1 MNAHRFLAAVAVLLI
16 STAAHAQR
24 VAETVQVTVI
34 EVPVT
39 VVGDDGKAMRG
50 LTKDQFEVFD
60 EGKRV
65 PIEYFEVLD
74 MKLLPTGG
82 SKPLPPAATRNFLLF
97 FDLANSSPGAIRRAA
112 DAAVAF
118 IDEQLVEQDL
128 AAVATFTAEAGPK
141 LITSFTTD
149 REMLKAAVRTLGDPR
164 YFKVADPLMIS
175 HKATELLGPLPFGEA
190 IGQPGPTGPGG
201 EERAGAKE
209 EMIAATNEW
218 YRDIDEQQN
227 RQMQTAENTEARN
240 RLRIQLSG
248 LATIARVLDRLHG
261 RKQIILLSEGFDAR
275 LVQGREDL
283 TSKKTTEENENA
295 LLGQVW
301 KVDSDERYGS
311 AGASRDINE
320 MTQLFRRSDV
330 ILHAI
335 DIKGLRSKDDTTGF
349 ETSRA
354 KSNESL
360 FLITKP
366 TGGTVFQ
373 NSNDFEANF
382 ARMLEQQEVVY
393 LLGFNAKSGGKPGK
407 FHSLKVKLNVPG
419 RVTHRAGYFESDG
432 KMSNLEKTISLTEI
446 LMTDKAVNQIGMSV
460 ATMALPGAFIEKAR
474 VPVVVE
480 FPGPEF
486 LQGVRGD
493 GLTANLFIYA
503 FDEKNQVKDS
513 LAQRIA
519 LDISDDVETVR
530 GSGIRYFGTLQL
542 PPGRYAI
549 KAIAR
554 VEESGRV
561 GFVRADVHVPEF
573 EQATVMQP
581 LFLTD
586 AANWVALAGPARGDS
601 YPYPFTA
608 GEEKYVPRSRPALKP
623 GASHRLALFLY
634 RMPMENLGITP
645 VLASADGSTRPADVK
660 LVGRTAADEQGSSK
674 VLFDFNAV
682 GLPAGTYEL
691 RFIVKP
697 KEGTESIVTLP
708 FTIL

>member
-74 MKLLPTGG
+74 MKLLSTGG
-82 SKPLPPAATRNFLLF
+82 TKRLPPAATRNFLLF

-128 AAVATFTAEAGPK
+128 AAVATFTAESGPK
-141 LITSFTTD
+141 LITSFTSD

-175 HKATELLGPLPFGEA
+175 HKATELLGPLPLGEA
-190 IGQPGPTGPGG
+190 IGQPGATGPGG
-201 EERAGAKE
+201 EERAEATGDKN
-209 EMIAATNEW
+209 IAINEW
-218 YRDIDEQQN
+218 HRETDALQN
-227 RQMQTAENTEARN
+227 KQMQTAENTEARN

-283 TSKKTTEENENA
+283 ASKKTTEETENA
-295 LLGQVW
+295 FSGQVW

-320 MTQLFRRSDV
+320 MTELFRRSDV

-335 DIKGLRSKDDTTGF
+335 DIKGLRGKDDTSGY
-349 ETSRA
+349 ETTRS
-354 KSNESL
+354 KTNESL
-360 FLITKP
+360 FLITRP

-373 NSNDFEANF
+373 NSNDFESTF
-382 ARMLEQQEVVY
+382 ARMLEAQEVVY
-393 LLGFNAKSGGKPGK
+393 LLGFNARSGSKPGK
-407 FHSLKVKLNVPG
+407 FHSLKVKAKVPG
-419 RVTHRAGYFESDG
+419 RVTHRAGYFEPSDR
-432 KMSNLEKTISLTEI
+432 MSNLEKTISLSEI
-446 LMTDKAVNQIGMSV
+446 LMTDRPVNDVGMSV
-460 ATMALPGAFIEKAR
+460 ATTTLPGAFIEKAR

-480 FPGPEF
+480 LPGAKF
-486 LQGVRGD
+486 LEGVAGD
-493 GLTANLFIYA
+493 GVTANLFIYA
-503 FDEKNQVKDS
+503 FDEKKQVKDN

-519 LDISDDVETVR
+519 LDVSDDVETVR
-530 GSGIRYFGTLQL
+530 AGGIRYFGTLQL
-542 PPGRYAI
+542 PPGNYTI
-549 KAIAR
+549 KAIVR
-554 VEESGRV
+554 VEESGRI
-561 GFVRADVHVPEF
+561 GFVRTEVRVPEF

-608 GEEKYVPRSRPALKP
+608 GEEKYVPRSSPALKS
-623 GASHRLALFLY
+623 GASHRLALFFY

-645 VLASADGSTRPADVK
+645 VLASADGSTRSADIK

-691 RFIVKP
+691 RFTVKP